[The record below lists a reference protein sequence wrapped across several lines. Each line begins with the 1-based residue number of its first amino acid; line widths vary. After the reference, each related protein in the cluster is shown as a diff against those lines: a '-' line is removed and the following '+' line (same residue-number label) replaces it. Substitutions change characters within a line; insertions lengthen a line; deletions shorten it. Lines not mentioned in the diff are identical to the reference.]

1 MATICAGGVA
11 RQRCS
16 RWTRISAREE
26 LPGLSTLRIWLTWSF
41 CPPIDSVAGV
51 WVGQPGRPRRRFASG
66 SRLPGRWR
74 PSPRSSGCSC
84 GRCNATRVCSSVF
97 MLICCSTPVNSE
109 RIRDCPAAHLTR
121 PHHSSRCR
129 PTGPRTA
136 SPQSGSAAPRS
147 GAKGAPPVLGAA
159 GLGGNAAAGSIVNL
173 TPWVQ
178 APGHLGQEEKI

>member
-41 CPPIDSVAGV
+41 CPPVDSVAGF

-84 GRCNATRVCSSVF
+84 GRCNATSVCSCVF
-97 MLICCSTPVNSE
+97 MLICCSTPVSSE
-109 RIRDCPAAHLTR
+109 RIRIARRRIRRGRIIRRVAVQQGRERRLRSPALRRREAARRGRPACWARQDWVGTR
-121 PHHSSRCR
+121 RPAQSS
-129 PTGPRTA
+129 
-136 SPQSGSAAPRS
+136 
-147 GAKGAPPVLGAA
+147 
-159 GLGGNAAAGSIVNL
+159 I
-173 TPWVQ
+173 
-178 APGHLGQEEKI
+178 